1 MRVVF
6 PVKRGRGR
14 DNATRRVVSSKCILE
29 FPLATRQGTCN
40 LADNDESRATKV
52 QAVLVYRYTRIYLY
66 ISEQYRIVV
75 RLRVS
80 ERGNEK
86 NEKEREREFKKNSKK
101 ISMKKNFRRFFI
113 YSEISRSV
121 RIEALIPLVF
131 DVVKLTKK
139 K

>member
-6 PVKRGRGR
+6 PVKGGGGREGR

-52 QAVLVYRYTRIYLY
+52 QPVLVYRYTRIYLY

-75 RLRVS
+75 CLRVRVNE
-80 ERGNEK
+80 ERRERK
-86 NEKEREREFKKNSKK
+86 RERER
-101 ISMKKNFRRFFI
+101 
-113 YSEISRSV
+113 V
-121 RIEALIPLVF
+121 
-131 DVVKLTKK
+131 
-139 K
+139 